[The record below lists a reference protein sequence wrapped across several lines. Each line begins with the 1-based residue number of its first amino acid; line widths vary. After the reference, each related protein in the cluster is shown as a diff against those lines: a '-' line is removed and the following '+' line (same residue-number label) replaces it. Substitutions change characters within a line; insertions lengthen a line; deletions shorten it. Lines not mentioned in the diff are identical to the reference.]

1 MRRTILLV
9 AAVTCLL
16 PIVPAKSAPVFQ
28 VEETWIQG
36 STDFSLRAT
45 DGYTVSIER
54 RGRQVTLTAFRSG
67 KSFVAV
73 SYTVPGSSSP
83 DRIEAR
89 FGKLGNVSVK
99 FRAKRAK
106 RIGPRKGCTG
116 KPALDR
122 TGVFVGTIRFRGEGG
137 YTTVAARRAQGRV
150 VDTLRERC
158 EFPHTRRGARA
169 SASPLD
175 PPVLGASLGS
185 RRGFGASV
193 VRRAG
198 KRSAF
203 YEAVSRERRGR
214 MRILRMVFVQGRED
228 SFTYAGDLSA
238 ATVKPPAP
246 FDGEATFL
254 RERRGKGSWLGPLE
268 VSFPGRASVPVAGPR
283 FVGKLGP
290 ED

>member
-36 STDFSLRAT
+36 STDFSLRASN
-45 DGYTVSIER
+45 GYTVSVER
-54 RGRQVTLTAFRSG
+54 RGRQVTLGAFRFGRFLS
-67 KSFVAV
+67 AA
-73 SYTVPGSSSP
+73 SYTVTGSASP
-83 DRIEAR
+83 DRVEAR
-89 FGKLGNVSVK
+89 FGNLGRISVRFK
-99 FRAKRAK
+99 AKRTK
-106 RIGPRKGCTG
+106 RVGPRKGCTG
-116 KPALDR
+116 KPAMDR
-122 TGVFVGTIRFRGEGG
+122 SGVFVGTIRFRGEGG
-137 YTTVAARRAQGRV
+137 YTTVASRRAQGRV
-150 VDTLRERC
+150 IDTLKERC
-158 EFPHTRRGARA
+158 EFPHTRRSARA
-169 SASPLD
+169 SASPLG

-185 RRGFGASV
+185 RRGFGASIS
-193 VRRAG
+193 RRAG
-198 KRSAF
+198 KRSAL
-203 YEAVSRERRGR
+203 YEAISRERRGR
-214 MRILRMVFVQGRED
+214 MRIFRIVFAQGRED

-246 FDGEATFL
+246 FEGEATFL

-268 VSFPGRASVPVAGPR
+268 VSFPGRANVPMAGTR